1 MARATREQLHLQ
13 YDRAFRS
20 ELVVWLVSLDLW
32 MTATSSSSA
41 TATAANITDN
51 FAPEVWQIATP
62 PDTGATVAPIA
73 ITDMVGFDMVV
84 AASTAARC

>member
-13 YDRAFRS
+13 YDREFRS

-41 TATAANITDN
+41 TTTAANITDN
-51 FAPEVWQIATP
+51 FAHEVWQIATP